1 MSNKWNHVSK
11 SRVIMPFEDFDA
23 SALDDIEVTR
33 TEKSITI
40 RVGDLVVLSRDTKV
54 PYQNVTVTAWN
65 WNVAEHVDLAV
76 QFTKGQPS
84 MKLDPYGNPPL
95 GFTAAFIPELCGVRG
110 GPLRPDSSQSLENSC
125 APELCATQIS

>member
-76 QFTKGQPS
+76 QFTKSSQPS

-95 GFTAAFIPELCGVRG
+95 AFTSAVIP
-110 GPLRPDSSQSLENSC
+110 D
-125 APELCATQIS
+125 

>member
-65 WNVAEHVDLAV
+65 WNSPEYVDLSV

-95 GFTAAFIPELCGVRG
+95 AFASAVIPE
-110 GPLRPDSSQSLENSC
+110 
-125 APELCATQIS
+125 

>member
-1 MSNKWNHVSK
+1 MSEAKNWNYVSK
-11 SRVIMPFEDFDA
+11 SRVIMPCDDFDA

-54 PYQNVTVTAWN
+54 PYQNATVTAWN
-65 WNVAEHVDLAV
+65 WNSPEYVDLSV
-76 QFTKGQPS
+76 EFTKGQPS

-95 GFTAAFIPELCGVRG
+95 AFTAAVIQ
-110 GPLRPDSSQSLENSC
+110 D
-125 APELCATQIS
+125 

>member
-1 MSNKWNHVSK
+1 MSKNWNHVSK

-54 PYQNVTVTAWN
+54 PYKAVTISAWN

-76 QFTKGQPS
+76 QFTKSSQPS

-95 GFTAAFIPELCGVRG
+95 AFASAVIP
-110 GPLRPDSSQSLENSC
+110 D
-125 APELCATQIS
+125 

>member
-1 MSNKWNHVSK
+1 MSKNWNHVSK

-40 RVGDLVVLSRDTKV
+40 RIGDLVVLSRDTKV
-54 PYQNVTVTAWN
+54 PYQNVTISAWN
-65 WNVAEHVDLAV
+65 WNVAEHVDLSV
-76 QFTKGQPS
+76 QFTKGSQPT

-95 GFTAAFIPELCGVRG
+95 AFASAVIPE
-110 GPLRPDSSQSLENSC
+110 
-125 APELCATQIS
+125 

>member
-40 RVGDLVVLSRDTKV
+40 RIGDLVVLSRDTKV

-65 WNVAEHVDLAV
+65 WNSPEYVDLAV

-95 GFTAAFIPELCGVRG
+95 AFTSAVIP
-110 GPLRPDSSQSLENSC
+110 D
-125 APELCATQIS
+125 